1 MLNIIYL
8 ESSFVI
14 LGLKGYSVN
23 QRLLFNQ
30 VEPSVLKLGCL
41 KAPVIKKDSGG
52 HRVNRTEMNHSR
64 LLSKW
69 LVHPSTKMGKFKE
82 NYRNQVCKNN
92 TEIYLICHSKK
103 QTLYCLK
110 QLQYAINLLTETNPE
125 LWLKR
130 CLKICPSDTFIIT
143 KTWAVYYES
152 GFNIRCC

>member
-30 VEPSVLKLGCL
+30 VEPSVFKVGCL

-52 HRVNRTEMNHSR
+52 YRVNQMEMNHSR

-92 TEIYLICHSKK
+92 TEIYLICQSFKEAN
-103 QTLYCLK
+103 TLLFEAAPVCH
-110 QLQYAINLLTETNPE
+110 QLINRNKSWIVVEKVLEDLPFWHIHYYQDLGNS
-125 LWLKR
+125 
-130 CLKICPSDTFIIT
+130 ICIWF
-143 KTWAVYYES
+143 
-152 GFNIRCC
+152 